1 MIADMDHDN
10 DEESYATDSESHVVV
25 LKALVAVVERL
36 DTQSMVALILA
47 GNHLYVHLSTLS
59 FFYFCLIS

>member
-1 MIADMDHDN
+1 MVADMDHDN
-10 DEESYATDSESHVVV
+10 DEESYAPGSESHVVV

-47 GNHLYVHLSTLS
+47 GNHLKALLFTLS